1 MNDLIKALQIL
12 ALYADPEDRWPTN
25 CDHDIF
31 RVSIDPAIVSE
42 EHKAELEELGFYA
55 DESIPGFCSY
65 RFGSN

>member
-12 ALYADPEDRWPTN
+12 ALYADPEDRRPTN

-42 EHKAELEELGFYA
+42 EHKTELEELGFYA
-55 DESIPGFCSY
+55 DKSIPCFYSY